1 MIINL
6 WNIQHYVYNRNKT
19 FIILKLEKWWKI
31 QPDEINHNPN
41 WADIPDYPYRILVI
55 GGSGARTTNVL
66 LNLTENQPA
75 DLDKIYSYVKDPVE
89 SKYQLLINGREKVV
103 IENHPFII

>member
-31 QPDEINHNPN
+31 RPDEINHNPN
-41 WADIPDYPYRILVI
+41 WPDIPEYPYRILVI
-55 GGSGARTTNVL
+55 GGSGARATNVL
-66 LNLTENQPA
+66 LNLTKN
-75 DLDKIYSYVKDPVE
+75 
-89 SKYQLLINGREKVV
+89 
-103 IENHPFII
+103 